1 MRRGPGPRGPG
12 HRRRGPG
19 GARCR
24 RLVEPGVWEVQ
35 ARIERFIEPALLLL
49 LAERERHGY
58 ELVEELPDVTGEARR
73 VDMGNLYRLLRSLE
87 REGVVESEWAE
98 GEEGPA
104 KRVYRLTDAGRALLD
119 TWASGL
125 HEANGVV
132 TAFLDRHEK
141 GKEVSE

>member
-1 MRRGPGPRGPG
+1 MRRGPGPRG
-12 HRRRGPG
+12 RRGGP

-58 ELVEELPDVTGEARR
+58 ELVEELPDITGDPRR

-87 REGVVESEWAE
+87 REGVVSSEWAE
-98 GEEGPA
+98 GDDGPA
-104 KRVYRLTDAGRALLD
+104 KRVYRLTEAGRGLLD

-125 HEANGVV
+125 AEAGEVV
-132 TAFLDRHEK
+132 AAYLDRYP